1 MFQIHDF
8 RDNGAPPSYLQV
20 YGGKSGTSNRFR
32 LRHPEC
38 RSIRCRENLPNVPKA
53 EFKLKVIF
61 EHRPKILITNYFIN
75 DELII
80 SGGGQTNSPIYVKIG
95 IYRILGK
102 SSTIQTYRN
111 VMLRKLI

>member
-1 MFQIHDF
+1 MED
-8 RDNGAPPSYLQV
+8 
-20 YGGKSGTSNRFR
+20 
-32 LRHPEC
+32 
-38 RSIRCRENLPNVPKA
+38 VPKA
-53 EFKLKVIF
+53 KFKLKVIF
-61 EHRPKILITNYFIN
+61 EHRPNILIMNYFIN

-102 SSTIQTYRN
+102 SYTIQIYRN